1 MTKMNL
7 LSKIVLLAVTSLTL
21 SCSGGGSDSSPTATP
36 VAPTKP
42 VTPTVELA
50 PVQKQ
55 STLFKKFGT
64 VEKFEWV
71 PTGYQKDFVY
81 DIYYYIP
88 TSIKNTKNNPALVF
102 MHGGGESTLT
112 RDGANKAVNI
122 YVKEVVAAAEKYKF
136 IAILPSSNGL
146 NWGGHTQRM
155 LSELATLL
163 RAHLNFDTNRLGL
176 SGHSMGGMGITRTFT
191 RIVNDYSFVNSISS
205 AMSDANQV
213 EDRLSKMYN
222 IKYSHQLGTKDSFA
236 VFITWTK
243 LLEQNVKDM
252 EWNHR
257 KPSMFEME
265 WFDDGH
271 VYGAA
276 QTKKLESLFKVQRN
290 IFQNELFGEI
300 YFDSK
305 SYVDNKITYTIIGT
319 KRYLWVENVPTTI
332 ADRFNFR
339 VVAEKNRIDFD
350 FNKDEDN
357 YTIYPKSKTFKVYL
371 SAKMF
376 DLSKDINIYDEG
388 YFVAKYKAKPQA
400 DRKPGLMDK
409 DDANTAYDDVFE
421 FKFN

>member
-1 MTKMNL
+1 MTKINL

-21 SCSGGGSDSSPTATP
+21 SCSGGGSDSSPAATP
-36 VAPTKP
+36 VTPTKP
-42 VTPTVELA
+42 VTPSVELA

-71 PTGYQKDFVY
+71 PTGYKKDFVY

-88 TSIKNTKNNPALVF
+88 TSIKDTKNSPALVF

-136 IAILPSSNGL
+136 VAILPSSNGL

-191 RIVNDYSFVNSISS
+191 RIINDYSFVNSISS
-205 AMSDANQV
+205 AMSDANQI

-222 IKYSHQLGTKDSFA
+222 IKYSHQLGTKDSFP
-236 VFITWTK
+236 VFITWSK

-257 KPSMFEME
+257 KSSKFEME
-265 WFDDGH
+265 WFEDGH
-271 VYGAA
+271 VYGPA
-276 QTKKLESLFKVQRN
+276 QTKKLESLFKVKRD

-305 SYVDNKITYTIIGT
+305 SYMENKIGYTVIGT
-319 KRYLWVENVPTTI
+319 HRYLWVENIPVSVT
-332 ADRFNFR
+332 DFFNFE
-339 VVAEKNRIDFD
+339 VKAAKNRIDFN
-350 FNKDEDN
+350 FYKDIDG
-357 YTIYPKSKTFKVYL
+357 YTVYPKSKKFKIYL
-371 SAKMF
+371 SEKMF
-376 DLSKDINIYDEG
+376 DLTQDISIYDEG
-388 YFVAKYKAKPQA
+388 YFVAKYKAKAKA
-400 DRKPGLMDK
+400 DRKSGLMDK
-409 DDANTAYDDVFE
+409 DDPNSAYDDEFE

>member
-1 MTKMNL
+1 MNKMNL
-7 LSKIVLLAVTSLTL
+7 ISKILLLSITSITL
-21 SCSGGGSDSSPTATP
+21 SCAKSDDSAPSAAP

-42 VTPTVELA
+42 VIESSELA
-50 PVQKQ
+50 PIQKQ
-55 STLFKKFGT
+55 NKLFKKFGSIQ
-64 VEKFEWV
+64 KFDWV
-71 PTGYQKDFVY
+71 PTGYQADFVY

-88 TSIKNTKNNPALVF
+88 TSIQNTKNSPALVF

-136 IAILPSSNGL
+136 IAVLPASNGL
-146 NWGGHTQRM
+146 NWGGHTQRV
-155 LSELATLL
+155 LTELATLL

-205 AMSDANQV
+205 AMADTNQV

-222 IKYSHQLGTKDSFA
+222 IKYSHQLGTKDSFP

-305 SYVDNKITYTIIGT
+305 SFVENKISFTIIGSN
-319 KRYLWVENVPTTI
+319 RYLWVENVPTTI

-339 VVAEKNRIDFD
+339 VTTEKNRVDFN

-388 YFVAKYKAKPQA
+388 YFVAKYKAKAQS

-409 DDANTAYDDVFE
+409 DDPNSAYDDVFE